1 MLGVVCVSRRDVLSV
16 ADGLCLLQR
25 VWYVL
30 GMAKKPRTNIPDD
43 AELRRL
49 SARVEKLGAKVAKNE
64 FKSEMGGSRLADLK
78 LRYQQPKLDRAKVQ
92 EWNRVNSL
100 LQGRT
105 VDAGTKSSLDS
116 LRKIVGSSMRGGGG
130 GVGGA
135 GLGQGRAGGGGF
147 LRGSK

>member
-1 MLGVVCVSRRDVLSV
+1 
-16 ADGLCLLQR
+16 
-25 VWYVL
+25 
-30 GMAKKPRTNIPDD
+30 MAKKPRTNVPDD

-64 FKSEMGGSRLADLK
+64 FRSEMGGGRLADLK
-78 LRYQQPKLDRAKVQ
+78 LRYQQPKLDRAKIQ
-92 EWNRVNSL
+92 EWNRMNNL

-116 LRKIVGSSMRGGGG
+116 LRKIVGSSMRGGGSPG
-130 GVGGA
+130 RGM
-135 GLGQGRAGGGGF
+135 GQGGSGGGGF